1 MQDTIIEKPQ
11 LEALEFSSDNLPAN
25 MSFVGMGDMP
35 DGVAGLIKPI
45 NTRVAYE
52 LVYNED
58 LDLDTQSFTKA
69 YLYALCI
76 LLEPFMKTPVYVN
89 KHFRA
94 EVKGS
99 VERNAFN
106 DAMRVMY
113 PTGTPATHIAIIA
126 KVCRLPNMEVF
137 TRLKRLKLIN

>member
-69 YLYALCI
+69 YLYALCL
-76 LLEPFMKTPVYVN
+76 LLEPFKKTPVYIE
-89 KHFRA
+89 KHLRA
-94 EVKGS
+94 EVKDS
-99 VERNAFN
+99 VERKAFN
-106 DAMRVMY
+106 DAIKAMY
-113 PTGTPATHIAIIA
+113 PNGTPIKHVAAIAR
-126 KVCRLPNMEVF
+126 VCRLPDMEVF
-137 TRLKRLKLIN
+137 TRLKRLKLIK